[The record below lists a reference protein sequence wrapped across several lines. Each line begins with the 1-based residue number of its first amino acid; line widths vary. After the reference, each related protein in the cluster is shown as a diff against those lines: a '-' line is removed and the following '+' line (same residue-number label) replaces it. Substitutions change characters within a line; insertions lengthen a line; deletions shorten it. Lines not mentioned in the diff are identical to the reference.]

1 MKNIQIP
8 NHYSA
13 VLSDL
18 DLMMVRSVPPGGN
31 WKNIPESIPSK
42 RLDQIRK
49 SFAAGGGSRSTYYG
63 RLRPDAPSYTIN
75 TNFNRPGNGCH
86 IHYDY
91 EGGQHRVISQRE
103 AARLQSFPDYFV
115 FYGNRGS
122 VNNQIGNAVPPL
134 VAYQIAKQLGEPGYF
149 VDLFCG
155 AGGLSLGFAWAGW
168 EPVAANDID
177 GKFLETYK
185 ENIHKTVIPGDIQ
198 DDTILLD
205 LLSCVEEALS
215 RNRSRRLFVLGGP
228 PCQGF
233 STAGNRR
240 SMCDN
245 RNRLYEAFGK
255 ILSMLN
261 PAGFIFENV
270 PGILNMNRG
279 KVFQMINSELRSK
292 GYKTDIWK
300 LSAEGYAVP
309 QRRKRI
315 FILGLKP
322 ITNSISP
329 PTPITAMVSRQG
341 HLAPLSPCFTVKEA
355 LDDLPPLQPGE
366 DGSDRDYTKLPSNI
380 YQSFMR
386 GNLSPEALIS
396 LLEKDGVHDKC

>member
-1 MKNIQIP
+1 MDIRIP

-13 VLSDL
+13 SLSEL
-18 DLMMVRSVPPGGN
+18 DLRMVRSVPPGGN

-49 SFAAGGGSRSTYYG
+49 SYAAGGGSRSTYYG

-103 AARLQSFPDYFV
+103 AARLQSFPDNFV

-134 VAYQIAKQLGEPGYF
+134 VAYQIAKQLGEPGNF

-168 EPVAANDID
+168 GPLVANDID
-177 GKFLETYK
+177 GKSLETYK
-185 ENIHKTVIPGDIQ
+185 ANIHNNIIHGDIRNSAV
-198 DDTILLD
+198 LSH
-205 LLSCVEEALS
+205 LLSSVEEAHA
-215 RNRSRRLFVLGGP
+215 RNPFRRLFVLGGP

-245 RNRLYEAFGK
+245 RNKLYEAFVE
-255 ILSMLN
+255 ILALLD
-261 PAGFIFENV
+261 PVGFIFENV

-279 KVFQMINSELRSK
+279 KVFLMINNELKSK
-292 GYKTDIWK
+292 GFKTFIWK
-300 LSAEGYAVP
+300 LHTEEYAIP
-309 QRRKRI
+309 QRRLRI
-315 FILGLKP
+315 FILGLRPDSISISLPAP
-322 ITNSISP
+322 ITS
-329 PTPITAMVSRQG
+329 MVSRQG
-341 HLAPLSPCFTVKEA
+341 NLAPLSACFTVKEA

-366 DGSDRDYTKLPSNI
+366 DGSYRDYIKPPSNI

-386 GNLSPEALIS
+386 GCCSPNALIS
-396 LLEKDGVHDKC
+396 SMEKDSIHDKPK

>member
-1 MKNIQIP
+1 MVIRIP

-13 VLSDL
+13 SLSEL
-18 DLMMVRSVPPGGN
+18 DLRMVRSVPPGGN
-31 WKNIPESIPSK
+31 WKKIPESIPSK

-49 SFAAGGGSRSTYYG
+49 SYAAGGGSRSTYYG

-103 AARLQSFPDYFV
+103 AARLQSFPDNFV

-134 VAYQIAKQLGEPGYF
+134 VAYQIAKQLGEPGNF

-168 EPVAANDID
+168 EPLVANDID
-177 GKFLETYK
+177 EKSLETYK
-185 ENIHKTVIPGDIQ
+185 GNIHNNIILGDIRNSAVFSH
-198 DDTILLD
+198 
-205 LLSCVEEALS
+205 LLSSVEEAHA
-215 RNRSRRLFVLGGP
+215 RKRSRRLFVLGGP

-233 STAGNRR
+233 STAGNSR

-245 RNRLYEAFGK
+245 RNKLYEAFVE
-255 ILSMLN
+255 ILAMLG

-270 PGILNMNRG
+270 PGILNMNHG
-279 KVFQMINSELRSK
+279 EVFQMINNELKSK
-292 GYKTDIWK
+292 GFKTYIWK
-300 LSAEGYAVP
+300 LHAEEYAIP
-309 QRRKRI
+309 QRRFRI
-315 FILGLKP
+315 FILGLRP
-322 ITNSISP
+322 NSISISP

-341 HLAPLSPCFTVKEA
+341 HFAPLSPCFTVKEA

-366 DGSDRDYTKLPSNI
+366 DGSFRDYIKPPSNI

-386 GNLSPEALIS
+386 GCLSPDALI
-396 LLEKDGVHDKC
+396 